1 MAKMCF
7 FQIAPTTLLF
17 EYSNLLIGIN
27 NNMILNVSLKK
38 MTISYPLGMPNIE
51 LFLAT
56 KMPHATAVATIPS
69 PLPLPEL

>member
-1 MAKMCF
+1 M
-7 FQIAPTTLLF
+7 
-17 EYSNLLIGIN
+17 LIGIN